1 MGREAEFMPDKI
13 YLDTYVFMDVLSGKE
28 DFASSA
34 SAYLNLAEE
43 KIVSVILL
51 SELSHHLSRRRAV
64 VEDIIYVLEAV
75 PNFHVVELT
84 EEIAILAG
92 KLRAKYHGRLEKHL
106 TYFDAIHL
114 ATAISLQCTKFVT
127 GDKAFKD
134 IEEIKVEVY

>member
-1 MGREAEFMPDKI
+1 VSDKI

-28 DFASSA
+28 EFSGKAA
-34 SAYLNLAEE
+34 QYLQLTDE
-43 KIVSVILL
+43 KVVSVILL
-51 SELSHHLSRRRAV
+51 SELSHHLTRRRAV
-64 VEDIIYVLEAV
+64 AEDIIYVLEAV
-75 PNFHVVELT
+75 PNFRIIELT

-114 ATAISLQCTKFVT
+114 ATAITEQCSKFVT
-127 GDKAFKD
+127 GDKAFKE

>member
-1 MGREAEFMPDKI
+1 MPDKI

-114 ATAISLQCTKFVT
+114 ATAIIENCTKFVT

>member
-1 MGREAEFMPDKI
+1 
-13 YLDTYVFMDVLSGKE
+13 MDVLSGKE
-28 DFASSA
+28 EFSDKAA
-34 SAYLNLAEE
+34 EYLNSSEE

-51 SELSHHLSRRRAV
+51 SELSHHLTRRRAV
-64 VEDIIYVLEAV
+64 AEDIIYVLEAV

-114 ATAISLQCTKFVT
+114 ATAITLECTKFVT
-127 GDKAFKD
+127 GDKAFKN